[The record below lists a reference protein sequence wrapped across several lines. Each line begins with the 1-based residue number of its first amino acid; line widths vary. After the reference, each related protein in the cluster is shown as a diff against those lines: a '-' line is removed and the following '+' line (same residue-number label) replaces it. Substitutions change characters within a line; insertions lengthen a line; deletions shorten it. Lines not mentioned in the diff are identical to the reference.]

1 MFESLGSIFL
11 LIGIVLAALAIIAV
25 SIIFGLSYYSNKK
38 YEGKIRDASFS
49 VRVYTI
55 DLENETV
62 TFFNRSNLK
71 KRTTL
76 SVIKFYEHFP
86 TDEREGLIE
95 WINDLIDDEKDTQ
108 RYKEIHVIAKH
119 RKSNFFSFL
128 EVKDVDYK
136 KKIIRIDSY
145 LLKPSNVRK
154 AKKDELLAF
163 STQEAF
169 NNMLLNSASTKGFT
183 VAFDFYNLRNND
195 EINHLAFV
203 QIKNVFKNYILT
215 NRPIIELASHQIIVS
230 DLKASNRL
238 QFVQLINSI
247 KNEVNSLLML
257 QSLQDQIGYTMSAI
271 ENKYMMKEPER
282 LVNTLLSLT
291 QIARDDKEPIIWYE
305 EGRNLESEHG
315 DETYRTEV
323 ERIIRDKKL
332 RYTFRPII
340 DLDKCRII
348 GYQSFAEP
356 LDSFF
361 GSIKEL
367 KNYASRTED
376 DRILFATISRNI
388 IARYAQE
395 NSNQSNR
402 LFLQV
407 NNFERHYVNRT
418 FAHIANIKTI
428 HIVLVYDEEELTNLV
443 DDAVTIAEIRNF
455 KSRGYEVALELN
467 DNDLTLTSAL
477 YDSFDYF
484 IVDVNANLR
493 IGNKSLQRSLL
504 NFRGLVEKLL
514 KYHRPIIAA
523 DIPAWDTVELID
535 KLGIT
540 LISSEVVSPSSENVL
555 PISVKSTMKIKN
567 ITK

>member
-11 LIGIVLAALAIIAV
+11 LVGIILAALAIIAV
-25 SIIFGLSYYSNKK
+25 SLLFGLSYYFNKK
-38 YEGKIRDASFS
+38 YDTQIRDASFS

-71 KRTTL
+71 KRTTF
-76 SVIKFYEHFP
+76 SIIKFYEHFP
-86 TDEREGLIE
+86 VDEREDLIG
-95 WINDLIDDEKDTQ
+95 WINDLIDDEADVQ
-108 RYKEIHVIAKH
+108 RYKEIHVLAKH

-136 KKIIRIDSY
+136 KKVIRIDSY

-154 AKKDELLAF
+154 ARKDELLNF

-169 NNMLLNSASTKGFT
+169 NNQLSNFASTKGFT

-195 EINHLAFV
+195 EISHLAFV

-215 NRPIIELASHQIIVS
+215 TRPIIELASHQIIVS
-230 DLKASNRL
+230 DLKATNRL

-257 QSLQDQIGYTMSAI
+257 QSLQDQIGFTMAAI
-271 ENKYMMKEPER
+271 ENKYMMREPEK

-291 QIARDDKEPIIWYE
+291 QIARDDKEPILWYE
-305 EGRNLESEHG
+305 EGRNLDSEHG

-332 RYTFRPII
+332 KYTYRPIV
-340 DLDKCRII
+340 DLEKCKVV
-348 GYQSFAEP
+348 GYQSFVEP

-376 DRILFATISRNI
+376 DRILFATIARNI
-388 IARYAQE
+388 IARFAQE
-395 NSNQSNR
+395 NSVSTHR
-402 LFLQV
+402 LFIPV

-484 IVDVNANLR
+484 IVDVNSNLR
-493 IGNKSLQRSLL
+493 VGGKSLQRSLF

-523 DIPAWDTVELID
+523 DIPTWDTVELID

-540 LISSEVVSPSSENVL
+540 LVSSEAVSPSSENVL
-555 PISVKSTMKIKN
+555 PISPKSTIKIKS
-567 ITK
+567 IKK

>member
-86 TDEREGLIE
+86 TDEREDLIE

-169 NNMLLNSASTKGFT
+169 NNMLLNSTSTKGFT

-340 DLDKCRII
+340 DLDKCRVI

-493 IGNKSLQRSLL
+493 LGNKSVQRSLL

-523 DIPAWDTVELID
+523 DIPVWDTVELID

>member
-11 LIGIVLAALAIIAV
+11 LIGIILAALAIIAV
-25 SIIFGLSYYSNKK
+25 SIILGLSYYSDKK
-38 YEGKIRDASFS
+38 YETQIRDASFS

-71 KRTTL
+71 KRTTF

-86 TDEREGLIE
+86 IDEREDLIE
-95 WINDLIDDEKDTQ
+95 WINDLIDDEKDVQ
-108 RYKEIHVIAKH
+108 RYKEIHVLAKH

-169 NNMLLNSASTKGFT
+169 NNMLMNSTSTKGFT

-238 QFVQLINSI
+238 QFVQLVNSMR
-247 KNEVNSLLML
+247 NEVNSLLML
-257 QSLQDQIGYTMSAI
+257 QSLQDQIAYTMAAI

-291 QIARDDKEPIIWYE
+291 QIARDDKEPLIWYE

-332 RYTFRPII
+332 RYTFRPIV
-340 DLDKCRII
+340 DLDKCRVI

-388 IARYAQE
+388 IARFAQE

-455 KSRGYEVALELN
+455 KSRGYGVALELN

-493 IGNKSLQRSLL
+493 LGNKSLQRSLL

-535 KLGIT
+535 KLGIS
-540 LISSEVVSPSSENVL
+540 LISSEAVSPSSENVL
-555 PISVKSTMKIKN
+555 PISTKSTMKIKS
-567 ITK
+567 IKK

>member
-11 LIGIVLAALAIIAV
+11 LIGIILAALAIIAV
-25 SIIFGLSYYSNKK
+25 SIILGLSYYSDKK
-38 YEGKIRDASFS
+38 YETQIRDASFS

-71 KRTTL
+71 KRTTF

-86 TDEREGLIE
+86 IDEREDLIE
-95 WINDLIDDEKDTQ
+95 WINDLIDDEKDVQ
-108 RYKEIHVIAKH
+108 RYKEIHVLAKH

-169 NNMLLNSASTKGFT
+169 NNMLMNSTSTKGFT

-238 QFVQLINSI
+238 QFVQLVNSMR
-247 KNEVNSLLML
+247 NEVNSLLML
-257 QSLQDQIGYTMSAI
+257 QSLQDQIAYTMAAI

-291 QIARDDKEPIIWYE
+291 QIARDDKEPLIWYE

-332 RYTFRPII
+332 RYTFRPIV
-340 DLDKCRII
+340 DLDKCRVI

-388 IARYAQE
+388 IARFAQE

-493 IGNKSLQRSLL
+493 LGNKSLQRSLL

-540 LISSEVVSPSSENVL
+540 LVSSEAVSPSSENVL
-555 PISVKSTMKIKN
+555 PISTKSTMKIKS
-567 ITK
+567 IKK

>member
-1 MFESLGSIFL
+1 
-11 LIGIVLAALAIIAV
+11 
-25 SIIFGLSYYSNKK
+25 
-38 YEGKIRDASFS
+38 
-49 VRVYTI
+49 
-55 DLENETV
+55 
-62 TFFNRSNLK
+62 
-71 KRTTL
+71 
-76 SVIKFYEHFP
+76 
-86 TDEREGLIE
+86 
-95 WINDLIDDEKDTQ
+95 
-108 RYKEIHVIAKH
+108 
-119 RKSNFFSFL
+119 
-128 EVKDVDYK
+128 
-136 KKIIRIDSY
+136 
-145 LLKPSNVRK
+145 
-154 AKKDELLAF
+154 
-163 STQEAF
+163 
-169 NNMLLNSASTKGFT
+169 
-183 VAFDFYNLRNND
+183 
-195 EINHLAFV
+195 
-203 QIKNVFKNYILT
+203 
-215 NRPIIELASHQIIVS
+215 
-230 DLKASNRL
+230 
-238 QFVQLINSI
+238 
-247 KNEVNSLLML
+247 
-257 QSLQDQIGYTMSAI
+257 MSAI

-340 DLDKCRII
+340 DLDKCRVI

>member
-11 LIGIVLAALAIIAV
+11 LIGIILAALAIIAV
-25 SIIFGLSYYSNKK
+25 SIILGLSYYSDKK
-38 YEGKIRDASFS
+38 YETQIRDASFS

-71 KRTTL
+71 KRTTF

-86 TDEREGLIE
+86 IDEREDLIE
-95 WINDLIDDEKDTQ
+95 WINDLIDDEKDVQ
-108 RYKEIHVIAKH
+108 RYKEIHVLAKH

-169 NNMLLNSASTKGFT
+169 NNMLMNSTSTKGFT

-238 QFVQLINSI
+238 QFVQLVNSMR
-247 KNEVNSLLML
+247 NEVNSLLML
-257 QSLQDQIGYTMSAI
+257 QSLQDQIAYTMAAI

-291 QIARDDKEPIIWYE
+291 QIARDDKEPLIWYE

-332 RYTFRPII
+332 RYTFRPIV
-340 DLDKCRII
+340 DLDKCRVI

-388 IARYAQE
+388 IARFAQE

-493 IGNKSLQRSLL
+493 LGNKSLQRSLL

-535 KLGIT
+535 KLGIS
-540 LISSEVVSPSSENVL
+540 LISSEAVSPSSENVL
-555 PISVKSTMKIKN
+555 PISTKSTMKIKS
-567 ITK
+567 IKK